1 MTIGRLDL
9 TLNYPERQA
18 SYPVSVRRAKCS
30 SSASFRFLLTKDTLA
45 FDYKIPVITALLRLE
60 VYILSLLRIDTC
72 PAHIVW
78 TPTSGL
84 AVSLNATT
92 LLECALI
99 VCGKATPAHC
109 EACKAVQTIAQVEG
123 L

>member
-18 SYPVSVRRAKCS
+18 SYPVSVRRAQCL

-60 VYILSLLRIDTC
+60 VYILALLRIDTC
-72 PAHIVW
+72 PAHAM
-78 TPTSGL
+78 GR
-84 AVSLNATT
+84 T
-92 LLECALI
+92 LGARVHCMKARAK
-99 VCGKATPAHC
+99 GPKPYQPRATPWDYNVS
-109 EACKAVQTIAQVEG
+109 EFR
-123 L
+123 